1 MYVPASGPG
10 KGEPIVV
17 QHDVTKRERGERLL
31 QKGTISHTTLL
42 QRVHAAVSPTGA
54 PLPEGA
60 AYVLLSA
67 EHLPLTSQ
75 YAFFPMRLLWS
86 VAVQPRH
93 LGKSAAEAMGAPPGV
108 FQWVTDRFTVT
119 KRQGKYKAYELSHR
133 APAVR
138 MPALPTAMSVM
149 WPATAFPQ
157 SLLADAPA
165 YTRGLSAGAYAA
177 LFAAENPSLLVHVR
191 GGGAVPPPPMRMTSS
206 VSGRG
211 GGAPTPP
218 GPLSPR
224 QYPPPPP
231 PPSKASSTDT
241 RPPRRGKRP
250 RSESQDGAA
259 DALLALMTVT
269 TPTPGSDGTGGA
281 KVPRGS
287 LPATSPSSSMSGQG
301 GGWPSASP
309 PAMQEHWATAQPQHL
324 PAPLL
329 GMPPAGTAQSAAM
342 QRSFGSGPSAPGQS
356 WGPSHEAAVAVL
368 RNASA
373 SPQAVAA
380 PAHTVAAA
388 GAGGGGGRRRR

>member
-1 MYVPASGPG
+1 MLGQDCAGAQQDLVHLILAPTLVDVGGYPVVEFHDHPELPENMEAVQPVVSIVYVPASGPG

-42 QRVHAAVSPTGA
+42 QRVHAAVSPAGA

-149 WPATAFPQ
+149 WP
-157 SLLADAPA
+157 
-165 YTRGLSAGAYAA
+165 
-177 LFAAENPSLLVHVR
+177 VR
-191 GGGAVPPPPMRMTSS
+191 WRVRC
-206 VSGRG
+206 
-211 GGAPTPP
+211 
-218 GPLSPR
+218 
-224 QYPPPPP
+224 
-231 PPSKASSTDT
+231 
-241 RPPRRGKRP
+241 
-250 RSESQDGAA
+250 
-259 DALLALMTVT
+259 TVC
-269 TPTPGSDGTGGA
+269 
-281 KVPRGS
+281 R
-287 LPATSPSSSMSGQG
+287 
-301 GGWPSASP
+301 
-309 PAMQEHWATAQPQHL
+309 
-324 PAPLL
+324 
-329 GMPPAGTAQSAAM
+329 
-342 QRSFGSGPSAPGQS
+342 
-356 WGPSHEAAVAVL
+356 
-368 RNASA
+368 
-373 SPQAVAA
+373 
-380 PAHTVAAA
+380 
-388 GAGGGGGRRRR
+388 